1 VGLLVQEPLEVV
13 SVCPCVAVPEI
24 AGSPVLDGG
33 NGVTA
38 VVALD
43 RAAVEPPGFV
53 AVTTERIVDP
63 TSVACNA

>member
-1 VGLLVQEPLEVV
+1 
-13 SVCPCVAVPEI
+13 
-24 AGSPVLDGG
+24 VLDGG

-53 AVTTERIVDP
+53 AVTSERIVDP